1 MLDWQEWPKE
11 EIGNWPN
18 LKKGFFGSLLYQYR
32 SCNSLF
38 KGYYPSISCALKLHG
53 AFNLALGDTQND
65 SIQSLNFG
73 KNWFNSIFDSIMAD
87 QNSIQT
93 IIQFNNIGRDSIQV
107 MIKFKCQVIINI
119 GRKVQNFVTKY
130 SQKWLK

>member
-1 MLDWQEWPKE
+1 
-11 EIGNWPN
+11 
-18 LKKGFFGSLLYQYR
+18 
-32 SCNSLF
+32 
-38 KGYYPSISCALKLHG
+38 
-53 AFNLALGDTQND
+53 
-65 SIQSLNFG
+65 
-73 KNWFNSIFDSIMAD
+73 MAD